1 VHILRGNVVGSATDE
16 GGMAALTEV
25 RHVSYIGLGGLV
37 VPVSVEDLAEGER
50 DRKMCLFKLEKQ
62 SKVLEKEVRAKIKRE
77 RE

>member
-1 VHILRGNVVGSATDE
+1 VEQDE
-16 GGMAALTEV
+16 GGRAAHSLTEV
-25 RHVSYIGLGGLV
+25 RYVLYIGLRCRRV
-37 VPVSVEDLAEGER
+37 IAVSVEDLAEGER